1 MRCQLELA
9 TRLHLKVSIDYI
21 DREVLGRGEQA
32 VDTILTQGVDDERL
46 LIVNFGGYGVLII
59 ILDTMRLL
67 IDEVSAIFID
77 EKDDNQ
83 PVMAI

>member
-1 MRCQLELA
+1 M
-9 TRLHLKVSIDYI
+9 
-21 DREVLGRGEQA
+21 GRGEQA
-32 VDTILTQGVDDERL
+32 VDTILAQGVDDERL